1 MSGIFKITASNTVDV
16 SMFIMFYSGYL
27 LIIILCLELVLT
39 STLTDTSKAKLH
51 VLVLTPF
58 HSAELSQFGW
68 DGGPAIVPAARL
80 AAKQIN
86 SNENI
91 LPDHELVLVEESIS
105 CHDKLERQGRLQNVY
120 ARQVL
125 YGANILGIVGPT
137 CSVNSIH
144 LGQLS
149 TPARNP
155 LVQVTIATSPVLE
168 NRADFPYTF
177 LTLSSGIRFLRAM
190 KQLAEQENWK
200 SIGVMLDVTGTI
212 WLSLNQ
218 HVSSV
223 FAPSNISVET
233 FLVEDGYKYD
243 EFAQLVGP
251 QIVNKRL
258 RIFIVMLSRNT
269 ADKFICFAYRY
280 SPQLIYEH
288 AQWFFIERSLLF
300 NPNTESPCSNSE
312 LKEAFENTVFLQYQL
327 DRNKNKPLNIS
338 GQLYESFNESYTTE
352 VRAYENET
360 GLSVFEQYPHG
371 IPYAPVFYDAV
382 WAFAKGLDRV
392 VRDGTLDL
400 SVVRKPGGND
410 SLILAE
416 TLQEAILSLE
426 SFEGTSGT
434 IEFDRDTGQ
443 TNTIITF
450 KQVIDGAL
458 QLIGTSADNHIN
470 GTFIKD
476 SFPKVH
482 DLIEPWAASLVLVLV
497 GILFLFTLFVHILNL
512 WYSKHRTIKAT
523 SPRLNNLIFL
533 GCYLVLL
540 GMILLTVVDV
550 SKLQSHDNYQLL
562 GDILCNI
569 YVWLVEVGVTLV
581 VATVLV
587 KTLRIHRIF
596 VNFTKPTGGFFLQD
610 SMMALCTLALLLPIL
625 IVLMVTTIMSAL
637 PDFRHTWNEQVYLDG
652 LIEHTRGMCV
662 TDIWAE
668 VISELY
674 VGLLLIVS
682 LTLSFPLRH
691 INRTY
696 RYVNPQFKTIKSI
709 SVLTFC
715 QTLLTWIGYPLAFFA
730 SIQGIMWDQHIQYI
744 VLMLTLTGILLSC
757 LVLLL
762 APPVGQVLKEKLKTS
777 RVKLMY

>member
-1 MSGIFKITASNTVDV
+1 MAVLSTGRFLAVYCV
-16 SMFIMFYSGYL
+16 L
-27 LIIILCLELVLT
+27 LCLLT

-120 ARQVL
+120 ARQIL

-144 LGQLS
+144 LGKLS

-155 LVQVTIATSPVLE
+155 LVQVTIASSPVLE
-168 NRADFPYTF
+168 NRADFPFTF
-177 LTLSSGIRFLRAM
+177 STLSSGIRFLRAM

-200 SIGVMLDVTGTI
+200 SIGVILDVTSTY

-223 FAPSNISVET
+223 FAPSNISIET
-233 FLVEDGYKYD
+233 FLVEDGYEYNQ
-243 EFAQLVGP
+243 FVRLAGP

-312 LKEAFENTVFLQYQL
+312 LEKAFENTVFLQYQL

-338 GQLYESFNESYTTE
+338 GQLYESFNESYPTE

-360 GLSVFEQYPHG
+360 GLRVFEQYPHG

-392 VRDGTLDL
+392 VRNGTLDL
-400 SVVRKPGGND
+400 NVVRKPGGND
-410 SLILAE
+410 SLMLAK

-426 SFEGTSGT
+426 SFEGVSGT

-450 KQVIDGAL
+450 KQVINGTL

-470 GTFIKD
+470 GTFVKG
-476 SFPKVH
+476 SFPKEH
-482 DLIEPWAASLVLVLV
+482 DVIEPWVASLVLILV
-497 GILFLFTLFVHILNL
+497 GILFLVTLFVHMLNL
-512 WYSKHRTIKAT
+512 WYSKLPSIKAT

-587 KTLRIHRIF
+587 KTFRIYRIF
-596 VNFTKPTGGFFLQD
+596 IHFTKPGGFFLRD
-610 SMMALCTLALLLPIL
+610 SVMALCTLALLLPVVV
-625 IVLMVTTIMSAL
+625 VLVVITTRSGTNS
-637 PDFRHTWNEQVYLDG
+637 RHIWNEAIYLDG
-652 LIEHTRGMCV
+652 LVEHARAMCTV
-662 TDIWAE
+662 DIWEE
-668 VISELY
+668 VVLKLY
-674 VGLLLIVS
+674 VALLLIVS
-682 LTLSFPLRH
+682 LSLSLPLRH
-691 INRTY
+691 INR
-696 RYVNPQFKTIKSI
+696 QFKTVKSI
-709 SVLTFC
+709 SILTFC
-715 QTLLTWIGYPLAFFA
+715 QILITWIGYPLAFVA
-730 SIQGIMWDQHIQYI
+730 SLQIRWDVHIRYLI
-744 VLMLTLTGILLSC
+744 LIIILTGILLSC
-757 LVLLL
+757 LLLL
-762 APPVGQVLKEKLKTS
+762 FVPPIVGVLKEKLKTTRRNKS
-777 RVKLMY
+777 QILAAASKLSVFSN